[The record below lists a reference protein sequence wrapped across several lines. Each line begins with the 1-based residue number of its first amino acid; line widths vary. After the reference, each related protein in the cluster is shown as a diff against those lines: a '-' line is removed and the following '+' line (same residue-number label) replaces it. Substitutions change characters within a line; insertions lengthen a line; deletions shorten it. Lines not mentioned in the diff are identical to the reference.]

1 MRAANDEKR
10 DEVSITTLKNVEVLD
25 DFNLD
30 FFNLL
35 DESGMARIII
45 KTNKL
50 E

>member
-35 DESGMARIII
+35 DESGMVRIII